1 MERVTTHEAKTHL
14 SQLLSRVLQGEEILI
29 CRGAVPV
36 ARLVPVDKVARQPD
50 RPAVGT
56 VTSGP
61 LSWTPDAFAPL
72 TDEEL
77 AAWGL

>member
-1 MERVTTHEAKTHL
+1 MQRVTTHEAKTNL
-14 SQLLSRVLQGEEILI
+14 SQLLSRVLEGEEILI

-36 ARLVPVDKVARQPD
+36 ARLVPVDRSTRQPS

-61 LSWTPDAFAPL
+61 LSWAPDAFAPL
-72 TDEEL
+72 SDEEL
-77 AAWGL
+77 TGWGL